1 MHTIAAEDLARQP
14 QRLLDDAKR
23 GASDI
28 VTVDG
33 EPVMLTLPLGQQSG
47 SSAERL
53 GLALTLYER
62 DVLSLGLAAKVAGLS
77 YSQMI
82 DELGKRQIP
91 VVRYSVEDLD
101 RELDYVRTLPGGR

>member
-1 MHTIAAEDLARQP
+1 MSTLTSEELEQQP
-14 QRLLDDAKR
+14 ERLLDDAR
-23 GASDI
+23 QGTSDI
-28 VTVDG
+28 VTVQG
-33 EPVMLTLPLGQQSG
+33 VPVMLTLPLGQTAG

-53 GLALTLYER
+53 ELAVTLYER

-82 DELGKRQIP
+82 DELGRRQIP

-101 RELDYVRTLPGGR
+101 RELDYVRTLAGS

>member
-1 MHTIAAEDLARQP
+1 MSTLTSEELERQP
-14 QRLLDDAKR
+14 ERLLDDARR
-23 GASDI
+23 GTSDV
-28 VTVDG
+28 VTVQG
-33 EPVMLTLPLGQQSG
+33 EPVMLTLPLGQTAG

-53 GLALTLYER
+53 AMAVSLYER

-82 DELGKRQIP
+82 DELGRRQIP

-101 RELDYVRTLPGGR
+101 RELAYVRTLAGGR